1 VWGEMARTVHVE
13 FSEDNFIT
21 LKKGKGW
28 ISCQISVRFLNFV
41 RLITIYIEPR
51 DRSFFVFAW

>member
-1 VWGEMARTVHVE
+1 MARTVHVE

-21 LKKGKGW
+21 LKKGEGW
-28 ISCQISVRFLNFV
+28 ISCQISVCFLNFD
-41 RLITIYIEPR
+41 RLITVYIEPR